1 MYKTRTSTS
10 TTNPKDFSV
19 NLEEDDEKSQ
29 LYREDF
35 EKHLK
40 KKKKEREKERE
51 GKVPVLRLYRLP
63 EDNPMICLHV
73 DTGLRRSQFEKSGKL
88 GRIDDTGQVGSV

>member
-40 KKKKEREKERE
+40 KKKKRERKRER
-51 GKVPVLRLYRLP
+51 
-63 EDNPMICLHV
+63 
-73 DTGLRRSQFEKSGKL
+73 
-88 GRIDDTGQVGSV
+88 GRFRF